1 MGLPG
6 CVFPGCVLPGCGF
19 PGCVFPGCVL
29 APKPWPV
36 RIFKYFILPSSYLK
50 KSHSIWRDYFK
61 VLLRMVLQMVKRF
74 PTQNPISQVCTDIK
88 ILMVILC
95 IFYVNSN
102 RGIFW
107 DKLWIFFPHSSFIN
121 ISLIMLTYVKQTL
134 KKYEHFVGTKKVRF
148 NAFWKRFVD
157 PKLSPKTCLNYH

>member
-1 MGLPG
+1 MVPVFWMNFIF
-6 CVFPGCVLPGCGF
+6 CVWSPKHKRMC
-19 PGCVFPGCVL
+19 L
-29 APKPWPV
+29 AYRQIKCRV
-36 RIFKYFILPSSYLK
+36 TNTSYSEVK
-50 KSHSIWRDYFK
+50 KGQSHSIWRDYFK

-107 DKLWIFFPHSSFIN
+107 DKLGIFFPHCSFIN

-134 KKYEHFVGTKKVRF
+134 KKYEHFVGTKKVGL
-148 NAFWKRFVD
+148 NAFWKH
-157 PKLSPKTCLNYH
+157 KICGS